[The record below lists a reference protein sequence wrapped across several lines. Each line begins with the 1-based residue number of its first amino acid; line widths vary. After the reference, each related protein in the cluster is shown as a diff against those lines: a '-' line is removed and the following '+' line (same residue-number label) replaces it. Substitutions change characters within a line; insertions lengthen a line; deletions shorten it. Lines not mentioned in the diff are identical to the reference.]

1 MLTKKWHMLGLDL
14 TLHHYSTIPFEKPWD
29 LFADEDAH
37 PVLFINHSKTIVA
50 LNFAFVLF
58 PSFIIH
64 LHGSIKK
71 DYLLIESRPSF
82 GRYYFEAYTPH
93 LSIPLQR

>member
-1 MLTKKWHMLGLDL
+1 MLTKKWHILGLDL
-14 TLHHYSTIPFEKPWD
+14 TLHHYSNIPFEKPWD
-29 LFADEDAH
+29 LFANEDAH
-37 PVLFINHSKTIVA
+37 PVLFINHSLTIVV

-64 LHGSIKK
+64 LYGSINEIQSK
-71 DYLLIESRPSF
+71 F

-93 LSIPLQR
+93 YFIPLQR

>member
-37 PVLFINHSKTIVA
+37 PVLFINHLLTIVA

-58 PSFIIH
+58 PSFIYIYMAR
-64 LHGSIKK
+64 LKK
-71 DYLLIESRPSF
+71 KITSSSF